1 MKGPDYQK
9 IYFDY
14 IQSKSPE
21 KMKQC
26 EFFFQKK
33 KVTSLDVIKI
43 NTIIFG
49 YEKDSLK
56 NRSFSALDITYILA
70 YQKKKKLNNKQLAVH
85 FKLSRNT
92 VAKWKKIF
100 II

>member
-1 MKGPDYQK
+1 MKRPDYQK

-14 IQSKSPE
+14 IQSKTPG
-21 KMKQC
+21 KMKEC

-49 YEKDSLK
+49 YQKDSLK
-56 NRSFSALDITYILA
+56 NRSFSVPDIKYILA
-70 YQKKKKLNNKQLAVH
+70 YQKKKKLNNKQLAAH

-92 VAKWKKIF
+92 VTKWKKIF
-100 II
+100 IV